1 MARPAGIKGKQ
12 TRQRILSNSLK
23 LFARSGYAAVSMR
36 EIAEAVGVGPGALYN
51 HFATKQ
57 HILMAIMEEHMRAL
71 LAAYAENT
79 TPAND
84 AKNDTATARLE
95 AFVRFHIS
103 YHIALPDA
111 VFLSYMELRAL
122 EPENFKIIEDLR
134 REYEAILKQIL
145 HLGVQ
150 QKQIRVEDIHV
161 STMAILAMLTGVT
174 SWFRQQGRLSA
185 REIEDIYLSLV
196 MRSLALPSEAKQAQ
210 HLDRKRA

>member
-111 VFLSYMELRAL
+111 VFLSYMELRNL
-122 EPENFKIIEDLR
+122 TPENHGRIAALRTRYEDGLDR
-134 REYEAILKQIL
+134 IL
-145 HLGVQ
+145 HAGTASGAMQLDDP
-150 QKQIRVEDIHV
+150 RLAR
-161 STMAILAMLTGVT
+161 MALIAMLNGVNT
-174 SWFRQQGRLSA
+174 WFREGGRLS
-185 REIEDIYLSLV
+185 
-196 MRSLALPSEAKQAQ
+196 LAEVQELYW
-210 HLDRKRA
+210 DMVRKSVAA

>member
-196 MRSLALPSEAKQAQ
+196 MRSLALPSEVKLAQ

>member
-1 MARPAGIKGKQ
+1 
-12 TRQRILSNSLK
+12 
-23 LFARSGYAAVSMR
+23 MR

-196 MRSLALPSEAKQAQ
+196 MRSLALPSEAKLAQ

>member
-84 AKNDTATARLE
+84 AKNDAATARLE

-196 MRSLALPSEAKQAQ
+196 MRSLALPSEAKLAQ

>member
-36 EIAEAVGVGPGALYN
+36 EIAEAVGVRPGALYN

-196 MRSLALPSEAKQAQ
+196 MRSLALPSEAKLAQ